1 MHYIMLSWAIE
12 PIILSVVVLS
22 IVMDKLQ
29 LTGQTHFSLS
39 SKLGNCDIHLEQ

>member
-1 MHYIMLSWAIE
+1 MHYIKLSWAIE

-29 LTGQTHFSLS
+29 LTGRTLFSL